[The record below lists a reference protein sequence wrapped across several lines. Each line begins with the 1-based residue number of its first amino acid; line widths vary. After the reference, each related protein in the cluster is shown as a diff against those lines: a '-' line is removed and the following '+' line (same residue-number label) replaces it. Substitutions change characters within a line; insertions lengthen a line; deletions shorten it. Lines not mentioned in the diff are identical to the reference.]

1 MRTLHY
7 MILPILSTLL
17 GGCQWLSTP
26 EVVIKPNH
34 EKDSY
39 IEKIEGIAGDA
50 AAGVIAV
57 KEKLPKDDI
66 KTQVLESQVIR
77 LSGVKPP
84 SVAKLEEQRAIIAN
98 NDSKAAAKDK
108 AEAVKVDKETT
119 ELYAKVTALDKKLS
133 EAKASEEK
141 AVALAKQATKDK
153 SIWYVTSLGV
163 GLIAVGVLVAAF
175 TPKKIAGAIMVAG
188 GMLCASSAWVF
199 ESEIYSWVLLG
210 TGALVIVN
218 VGAAVTF
225 AVWRFVRDKF
235 FHKDSGQSDDS
246 QHS

>member
-1 MRTLHY
+1 MRKYIALVA
-7 MILPILSTLL
+7 LALC
-17 GGCQWLSTP
+17 GCQTVSSWFKGEENLP
-26 EVVIKPNH
+26 PQNDA
-34 EKDSY
+34 KDAY
-39 IEKIEGIAGDA
+39 IEKLEGVASDS
-50 AAGVIAV
+50 AAGVLAV
-57 KEKLPKDDI
+57 SEKLPPDDI
-66 KTQVLESQVIR
+66 KTKVLEAQVVR
-77 LSGVKPP
+77 LSGVKEP
-84 SVAKLEEQRAIIAN
+84 SVAKLDEHRRTIAN

-108 AEAVKVDKETT
+108 AEAVKVDKETS
-119 ELYAKVTALDKKLS
+119 ELYTKVAALDKKLS
-133 EAKASEEK
+133 DAKAAEEK

-218 VGAAVTF
+218 VGAAITF
-225 AVWRFVRDKF
+225 SIWRFVRDRF
-235 FHKDSGQSDDS
+235 FTGQKILDR
-246 QHS
+246 

>member
-1 MRTLHY
+1 MN
-7 MILPILSTLL
+7 LSFTIFAIIACLL
-17 GGCQWLSTP
+17 AGCQN
-26 EVVIKPNH
+26 EKVIVPVSNNDA
-34 EKDSY
+34 KDAY
-39 IEKIEGIAGDA
+39 IEVIENVASEA
-50 AAGVIAV
+50 SAGVLAV
-57 KEKLPKDDI
+57 QESLPKDDI
-66 KTQVLESQVIR
+66 KTQVLESQFIR
-77 LSGVKPP
+77 LSGIKPP

-98 NDSKAAAKDK
+98 NDTKAATKDK
-108 AEAVKVDKETT
+108 AEAVKIEKIAT
-119 ELYAKVTALDKKLS
+119 ELNAKIASLDKQLS

-141 AVALAKQATKDK
+141 AIALSVQATKDK

-188 GMLCASSAWVF
+188 GFLCASSAWVF

-218 VGAAVTF
+218 VGAAATF

-235 FHKDSGQSDDS
+235 FRRTA
-246 QHS
+246 

>member
-1 MRTLHY
+1 MRYLISVIALVLCGCSLTSKPE
-7 MILPILSTLL
+7 PIVVKNNDEKDRYI
-17 GGCQWLSTP
+17 
-26 EVVIKPNH
+26 EVVETVI
-34 EKDSY
+34 S
-39 IEKIEGIAGDA
+39 DA

-57 KEKLPKDDI
+57 QEKLPKEDI
-66 KTQVLESQVIR
+66 KSKVLEAQVIR
-77 LSGVKPP
+77 LSGVKPA

-98 NDSKAAAKDK
+98 NDTKSASKDK

-119 ELYAKVTALDKKLS
+119 ELYTKVASLDKKLS

-163 GLIAVGVLVAAF
+163 GLIAVGVLVTAF

-188 GMLCASSAWVF
+188 GMLCASSAWIF
-199 ESEIYSWVLLG
+199 ESEVYSWVLLG

-218 VGAAVTF
+218 VGAAITF
-225 AVWRFVRDKF
+225 ATWRFVRDKF
-235 FHKDSGQSDDS
+235 FVRNT
-246 QHS
+246 

>member
-1 MRTLHY
+1 MRTLRF

-26 EVVIKPNH
+26 EVAVKPNG

-39 IEKIEGIAGDA
+39 IEKIEGVASDA
-50 AAGVIAV
+50 AAGVLAV
-57 KEKLPKDDI
+57 QEKLSKDDI
-66 KTQVLESQVIR
+66 KAQVLESQVIR

-84 SVAKLEEQRAIIAN
+84 SVAKLEEQRAIVAS
-98 NDSKAAAKDK
+98 NDAKAAAKDK

-141 AVALAKQATKDK
+141 AIALSKQATKDK

-163 GLIAVGVLVAAF
+163 GLIAVGVLVTAF
-175 TPKKIAGAIMVAG
+175 TPKKVAGAIMVAG
-188 GMLCASSAWVF
+188 GMLCASSAWIF

-225 AVWRFVRDKF
+225 AIWRFIRDKF
-235 FHKDSGQSDDS
+235 FHKDAGQADDTK
-246 QHS
+246 HS